1 MLLIL
6 VMLSNGVCSGETST
20 DVGPPVLRTKMNI
33 ILESLRNLSIGAPTL
48 DPSDDPWIPLDDS
61 IEIGLKRYEA
71 PTSSS
76 VRLLDSIC
84 QKEDEQAE
92 ALQLSSYP
100 NIQDFFEELQ
110 ETSKVLPS
118 PWYINIVKDGIHT
131 ISSETCHQ
139 LTIPLPPTQR
149 EATKIG
155 PCSAGT
161 VACTRRRNWNRSE
174 IAKVT
179 HKLTLDAAKRADH
192 AIAKWSGVS
201 STSGPDI
208 QPVIKGI
215 AMEVWQNN
223 EESSLL
229 LLATLL
235 LTDWSL
241 DVAVSHL
248 ITQEASLDA
257 RVNALETDYQQ
268 PTPSPGLV
276 EIDSREPYTHDLEG
290 YNKRINNLEARWERF
305 FLINNETFHRLESL
319 LEESEPNEESSGLS
333 IEPINDP
340 MDLEAWRMLCNSFTR
355 SIDISLDRKKR
366 SENSNAS
373 AILENTPTEKTKEH
387 GIAKKVSQIYN
398 KFSKTFYTP
407 MDKCVPC
414 WTIVSSIIV
423 TSVFLILHSVAI
435 CILCL
440 KFKTISKRT
449 RDVIEMVEPNGDN
462 PNSRT
467 SGRRQRI
474 AASKAGRPKNT
485 KRSVTYNV
493 LPTVEP

>member
-6 VMLSNGVCSGETST
+6 VMLLNGVCSGEAST
-20 DVGPPVLRTKMNI
+20 NVGPPVLRTKMNI

-48 DPSDDPWIPLDDS
+48 DPSDDPWIPLDDR

-71 PTSSS
+71 TTSSA
-76 VRLLDSIC
+76 VRMLDSIC

-100 NIQDFFEELQ
+100 NIQGFFEELQ

-118 PWYINIVKDGIHT
+118 PWRINIVKDGIHT

-179 HKLTLDAAKRADH
+179 HKLTLDAAERADH
-192 AIAKWSGVS
+192 AMTKWSGVS
-201 STSGPDI
+201 STSGPDL

-215 AMEVWQNN
+215 AMEVWQSN

-268 PTPSPGLV
+268 STPSPGLV

-319 LEESEPNEESSGLS
+319 LEDSEPNEESSGLS
-333 IEPINDP
+333 MEPINDP

-366 SENSNAS
+366 SEDSNAS
-373 AILENTPTEKTKEH
+373 SILENTPTEKTKEH

-423 TSVFLILHSVAI
+423 TSVFLILHSLAI

-449 RDVIEMVEPNGDN
+449 RECIEMVEPNGDT

-474 AASKAGRPKNT
+474 ASSKAGNPKNT
-485 KRSVTYNV
+485 KRSVTYKM
-493 LPTVEP
+493 LPTVDP